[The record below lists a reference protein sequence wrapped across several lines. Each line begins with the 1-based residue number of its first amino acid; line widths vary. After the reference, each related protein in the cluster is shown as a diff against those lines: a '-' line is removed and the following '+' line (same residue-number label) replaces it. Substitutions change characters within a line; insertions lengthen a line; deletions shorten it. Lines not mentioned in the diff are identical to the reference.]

1 MELVRRCFYVSSV
14 CDDANGMHAVY
25 RIVRLGSMN
34 AFRTEGSFQQSGIK
48 GAVDRCP
55 RCIDSFVVTVCSDI

>member
-1 MELVRRCFYVSSV
+1 MHSEPKAVSNSLS
-14 CDDANGMHAVY
+14 AL
-25 RIVRLGSMN
+25 LGDMG
-34 AFRTEGSFQQSGIK
+34 TGIK